1 MERIVLTGSSP
12 SLLGA
17 HGAAEPRESGRGADM
32 KRFTQFLVVP
42 ALAIAA
48 LIAVTPGCSKQG
60 VQRVAAPA
68 TGLDPSTEFESSR
81 WITAE
86 DELKAATARAA
97 KSPVMAQAVVDQASD
112 PRLSLLKS
120 GVMAA
125 AGITKNGDQVQVTLF
140 PYQYLDQANRAVYF
154 VMIEVNGAA
163 RVQSFELMRN
173 EKPGAAEIGFER
185 VNDGDRGLW
194 LREGP
199 TYLQAQSGVVRRAPE
214 KFNWARFATCFIPL
228 ADRLVGGVEDGCHSM
243 GDFPGCVAIGTGAAL
258 LGAGLY
264 CGFAAWNG

>member
-1 MERIVLTGSSP
+1 MERIVLVGSSP

-48 LIAVTPGCSKQG
+48 LVVTPGCSKQG
-60 VQRVAAPA
+60 VQRVAALA
-68 TGLDPSTEFESSR
+68 TGPDPSLIEFQSSR

-86 DELKAATARAA
+86 SELRAATARAA
-97 KSPVMAQAVVDQASD
+97 KSPVMTQAVLEQASD
-112 PRLSLLKS
+112 PRLSLLQS
-120 GVMAA
+120 GIMGAAGVM
-125 AGITKNGDQVQVTLF
+125 KNGSQVQVTLL
-140 PYQYLDQANRAVYF
+140 PYQYLDDANHAVYF
-154 VMIEVNGAA
+154 VMIEVNGEAH
-163 RVQSFELMRN
+163 VQSFELMRN
-173 EKPGAAEIGFER
+173 EKPGASETGFER

-199 TYLQAQSGVVRRAPE
+199 TYLPAQNGVVRRAPE
-214 KFNWARFATCFIPL
+214 KFNWARFATCFVPL
-228 ADRLVGGVEDGCHSM
+228 ADRLVGGVEEGCHSM